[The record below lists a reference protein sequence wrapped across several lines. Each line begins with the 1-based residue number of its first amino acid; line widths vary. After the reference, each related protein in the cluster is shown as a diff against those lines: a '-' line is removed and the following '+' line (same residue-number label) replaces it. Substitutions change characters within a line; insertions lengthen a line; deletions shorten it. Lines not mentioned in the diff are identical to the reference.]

1 MRFTSERDSPRDQ
14 LVVTLFLLTVF
25 GLLLGAGIRSRIL
38 KAGLETNLPWR
49 TGVRWWEVSRLIMI
63 PKLSSLTMARRHGYL
78 RLEGSL
84 RTSTWVIG
92 VAVGASE
99 NGKDLQEITRISWS
113 LMLTYNMAHL
123 YHCAWHIAHGHV
135 RVRDQDSFN
144 VCQVLFYIFMGS
156 ICSKRNSTHYVG
168 GREVLGGS
176 GTGGSDPQSAA
187 ALAAARRQKEVS
199 GLT

>member
-1 MRFTSERDSPRDQ
+1 MRFVSERDSPRDQ

-63 PKLSSLTMARRHGYL
+63 PKLSSLTMAPRHGYL

-84 RTSTWVIG
+84 RTSTWVTG
-92 VAVGASE
+92 VAVDATE
-99 NGKDLQEITRISWS
+99 NGKDLQEITPISRS
-113 LMLTYNMAHL
+113 PILTYNM
-123 YHCAWHIAHGHV
+123 YHYAWHFAHGHV

-168 GREVLGGS
+168 GHEVLGGS
-176 GTGGSDPQSAA
+176 GTGGSDPKSAA

-199 GLT
+199 LD